1 MLAAI
6 THESHGS
13 RNRGT
18 GPRHGTTCRL
28 SRFVISS
35 ARTHTDTHT
44 GPDRC
49 THTNTRIIDTNA
61 RDAAAATAT
70 LHHCAAPQRQ
80 HQHQSR
86 QHDTGHGA
94 TPRCCTV
101 LHWHRHR
108 TTPLPCHTDPRHT
121 APQHACYTRYA
132 FATLTLIL
140 QLHQQKAD
148 RRTIPTRKRQTVSC
162 KAKKG
167 RGPLDYGFVS
177 LYAAL
182 R

>member
-1 MLAAI
+1 MLAAL

-61 RDAAAATAT
+61 RDAAAAT
-70 LHHCAAPQRQ
+70 
-80 HQHQSR
+80 
-86 QHDTGHGA
+86 
-94 TPRCCTV
+94 
-101 LHWHRHR
+101 
-108 TTPLPCHTDPRHT
+108 PRHT